1 MPVHKNPAAASTTTN
16 PTIHAA
22 AAMPRTIQSSTIM
35 GNRLQQSV
43 SHPYALQ
50 RPGRR
55 GGDDVAVHFRVLNV
69 ERVGLDARFDAAF
82 VLRRPVR
89 CGREDRAAIAVVDE
103 KCARAEV
110 ADDVTAVHHI
120 TPTITIVCNSE
131 VSATAMPTAA
141 MSR

>member
-1 MPVHKNPAAASTTTN
+1 MPVHKNPAAASTTAK

-22 AAMPRTIQSSTIM
+22 AAMPRSIQSSTIM

-50 RPGRR
+50 RPGSR
-55 GGDDVAVHFRVLNV
+55 GGDDVAVHLRVRCV

-103 KCARAEV
+103 KCARSEV

-120 TPTITIVCNSE
+120 TPAITIECSSE